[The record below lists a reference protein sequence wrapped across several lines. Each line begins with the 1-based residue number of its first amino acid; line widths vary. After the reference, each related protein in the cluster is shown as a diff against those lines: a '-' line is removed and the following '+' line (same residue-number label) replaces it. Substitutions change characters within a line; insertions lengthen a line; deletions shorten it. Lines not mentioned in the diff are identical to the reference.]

1 VARRFAGVAEGT
13 GDVGAMHL
21 ADRILGLTHHF
32 LGHQPTARE
41 FTQRALSLAHH
52 LDSSL
57 GLGYQV
63 ETPVAMAAQLARI
76 LWLQG
81 FPDQA
86 MGAAAAAITAARKSG
101 HSFAMVYALAFGSV
115 PVALWT
121 GDIAEA
127 GRMVDLLI
135 AHTAGNQRTEQWV
148 SCFAGVLRLR
158 KENERESLVASFM
171 EPRIDLFPVHRISDL
186 LSQES
191 IPVPVPDPGLADVL
205 WNTPELLRVD
215 AELLLWHNAPGAGGA
230 AEAKLLRGLEIA
242 REQTALSWELRVVM
256 SLAPLWQRRGRSAAA
271 YDLLSVTYAKFT
283 EGFGTSDLIRARG
296 LIEDLEANKSSV

>member
-1 VARRFAGVAEGT
+1 
-13 GDVGAMHL
+13 MHL

-41 FTQRALSLAHH
+41 FTQRALRHAHH

-86 MGAAAAAITAARKSG
+86 MGAATDAMTAARKSG

-127 GRMVDLLI
+127 GRMVELLI
-135 AHTAGNQRTEQWV
+135 GHTASNQRTEQWV
-148 SCFAGVLRLR
+148 RCFAGVLRLR
-158 KENERESLVASFM
+158 SGNESESLVASFM
-171 EPRIDLFPVHRISDL
+171 EPRVDLFPVHRIADL
-186 LSQES
+186 LSHES
-191 IPVPVPDPGLADVL
+191 MPVPLPDPELVDVL

-215 AELLLWHNAPGAGGA
+215 AELLLWHNAPGAGAA
-230 AEAKLLRGLEIA
+230 AEAKLLRALEIA
-242 REQTALSWELRVVM
+242 REQTAMSWELRVAT
-256 SLAPLWQRRGRSAAA
+256 SLAPLWQRHGRTAKA
-271 YDLLSVTYAKFT
+271 YDLLSETYAKFT
-283 EGFGTSDLIRARG
+283 EGFGTSDLIRVRG
-296 LIEDLEANKSSV
+296 LIKDLEANKPSV